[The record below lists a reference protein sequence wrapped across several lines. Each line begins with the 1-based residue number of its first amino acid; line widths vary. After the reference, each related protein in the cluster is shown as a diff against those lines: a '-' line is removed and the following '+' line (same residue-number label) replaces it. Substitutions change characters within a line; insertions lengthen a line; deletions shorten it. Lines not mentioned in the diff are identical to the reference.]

1 MNSNSSFPYTAHIHH
16 QAMHLF
22 GRPKI
27 YVTRQ
32 LYCSFPSLLSQNNT
46 KWEVHKKG
54 KRKKQRHVRFNMFYG
69 SSEELQQNFQ
79 TKNGGYSLARGGNPF
94 SKDEDL
100 HKTRRSREEHQQREL
115 KKKRSTPRLQ
125 KVVGGLARCVRLYLS
140 WGWIEL

>member
-1 MNSNSSFPYTAHIHH
+1 
-16 QAMHLF
+16 MHLF